1 MSTLRSISFV
11 IMRASLDLVSLVLQQ
26 RAASRFLKRRI
37 TRPEPTRSANA
48 FWGVCGESASIT
60 SSFSMRSSCIVYFMP
75 MPSISIERDH
85 TRVSSSK
92 SRRQKSAVFRWVAG
106 MNWLSP
112 RRSWADYTT
121 TRAEWH
127 ERLNREGEEQGGSV
141 FRALRC
147 FWRAK
152 RYMLFMLSLPKERN
166 KKRRVLHVRH
176 RGRKTSSFL

>member
-1 MSTLRSISFV
+1 MAKLRSISFV
-11 IMRASLDLVSLVLQQ
+11 MMIGSLDGVSFVWEQ
-26 RAASRFLKRRI
+26 RAGSRFLKRRI

-48 FWGVCGESASIT
+48 FWGVCGERASIT
-60 SSFSMRSSCIVYFMP
+60 SSFSRRSSCIVYFMP

-127 ERLNREGEEQGGSV
+127 ERLNRAGEEQGGSV
-141 FRALRC
+141 VPALHCLFRAE
-147 FWRAK
+147 K
-152 RYMLFMLSLPKERN
+152 YNLFMLSLPKERN
-166 KKRRVLHVRH
+166 KKSRVLHLRL
-176 RGRKTSSFL
+176 S